1 MARHPEVTEKQI
13 IEAGLSIEQK
23 GKTPNPG
30 AIRAKLGFKGGLL
43 RIRTIWDKHIA
54 EREDGLVTANDTG
67 ISFDDLPSELYDAA
81 SDLIDKQKHHLENT
95 VLHAYLRCQ
104 AIFEKRLNEQIKE
117 YETRLNYFKE
127 YEQSADESIEKL
139 ESTVNTLQ
147 SQSIELNDEL
157 RRLTVENSQ
166 LKGSVATYEKLLP
179 KTSVKNTARPSR
191 KSTA

>member
-1 MARHPEVTEKQI
+1 MARHPEITEKQI
-13 IEAGLSIEQK
+13 IEAGISIEKQ

-43 RIRTIWDKHIA
+43 RIRTIWDKHVA
-54 EREDGLVTANDTG
+54 EQEDGLVSNNDTG

-81 SDLIDKQKHHLENT
+81 NDLIEKQKHHLENT

-127 YEQSADESIEKL
+127 YELSVDESIEKL
-139 ESTVNTLQ
+139 ENKVSALQ
-147 SQSIELNDEL
+147 SQNIDLNDEL

-166 LKGSVATYEKLLP
+166 LKGSIETYEKLLP
-179 KTSVKNTARPSR
+179 KTSVKSSARPTR
-191 KSTA
+191 KTTA